1 MEYQTVTLSNGTK
14 ESFAKLLLDG
24 TTVFVC
30 MSEFTIASD
39 IVRIFRNPVDEERK
53 KKNILEHIGYFK
65 KSFLVDLG
73 VGKLGW

>member
-1 MEYQTVTLSNGTK
+1 MEYQTVTLADGTK
-14 ESFAKLLLDG
+14 GSFAKLLLDG
-24 TTVFVC
+24 TTVFVY
-30 MSEFTIASD
+30 MREFTNASD

-53 KKNILEHIGYFK
+53 KKNILEHIGFIK